1 MSNILKSIF
10 LRNKN
15 TVDEN
20 QIEILHFTKIRK
32 VVSISL
38 IILLKVIGIT
48 ATSKVIQLLESTF
61 LQRQIVN
68 EDGNICPRVL

>member
-10 LRNKN
+10 LRNKS

-48 ATSKVIQLLESTF
+48 ATSKVI
-61 LQRQIVN
+61 
-68 EDGNICPRVL
+68 